1 MITRIINNFYKQT
14 IKGNNYKQIHSDAL
28 CYPQEREAII
38 MDMEDALYEMIELH
52 ELTRKEKLNY
62 RLWSFAVSELKI
74 WHNR

>member
-1 MITRIINNFYKQT
+1 MITLIINNFYKQT
-14 IKGNNYKQIHSDAL
+14 ANGNQYRQIHSNAL

-38 MDMEDALYEMIELH
+38 MDIEDALYEMIELH